1 MAAAENFFYKLSDG
15 KAFPIRK
22 KSSNFVEYGKYFYSG
37 YKNQHT
43 FELTSERS
51 IAHFV
56 SVASIVSHGG
66 LSYGFSV
73 YQMSILQL

>member
-1 MAAAENFFYKLSDG
+1 MAAAEKFLFYFSDG

-22 KSSNFVEYGKYFYSG
+22 KSSNFVEYGKYFYSE

-43 FELTSERS
+43 FGLTSQRS
-51 IAHFV
+51 IADFV
-56 SVASIVSHGG
+56 SVASIVSHGV